1 MKSAKPQQAAAQ
13 WILSKTGRGMLEIL
27 GKTNNLPSELRPLL
41 EHIDGKKTLDV
52 LCAELAQSQ
61 PGKIDFYRA
70 GYQRLVQ
77 QSYARTIAI
86 KTDPAGGVPE
96 AVPPPSGTVPSTA
109 KKSSEGDDLD
119 FTAH

>member
-27 GKTNNLPSELRPLL
+27 GKTNTLPSELRPLL
-41 EHIDGKKTLDV
+41 ERIDGRKTLEV
-52 LCAELAQSQ
+52 LCAELAQSL
-61 PGKIDFYRA
+61 PGKIDYYRA

-77 QSYARTIAI
+77 QSYARTIAV

-96 AVPPPSGTVPSTA
+96 AAGTPMGAEPSTA
-109 KKSSEGDDLD
+109 KKSSEGEDLD

>member
-27 GKTNNLPSELRPLL
+27 GKTNTLPSELRPLL
-41 EHIDGKKTLDV
+41 ERIDGKKTLEA
-52 LCAELAQSQ
+52 LCAELAQSL
-61 PGKIDFYRA
+61 PGKIDYYRA

-77 QSYARTIAI
+77 QAYARTIAV
-86 KTDPAGGVPE
+86 TTHPAGGVPE
-96 AVPPPSGTVPSTA
+96 AVPIPSGTVPSPA
-109 KKSSEGDDLD
+109 KKGSEGDDLD